1 MLLTTKNEVGMKTLI
16 KAIVTGFTLTLSVN
30 AWTTWQTTHN
40 GSSNGNCQLSSSK
53 LLVTVHPHYADV
65 VEEAEITTLG
75 SVWSGD
81 PKTLEITGT
90 FTLSQGSAIRSMLL
104 WNGNTILKAKLL
116 LRADADSSYENVVD
130 RDKIQF
136 VRRDPAI
143 IHYLGNDQYQFKIYP
158 VDINQSRKIRILY
171 TVPLQIEN
179 GQPKFQINT
188 AFTNDIS
195 EFPTQIPFEVLQSD
209 SSVSNCILQ
218 HGSVRKSV
226 VYNATYNIPITDF
239 RGQYYDYSIGSYKY
253 NAVTLSPVLKEK
265 NFWVQSKIDTGVTK
279 GNYYSIIATQ
289 PDTLNKMIE
298 NKAYQGKS
306 LNYEAKITIGN
317 KAHLS
322 SVQKNST
329 VCMFIKTDAVWD
341 SIVTWN
347 CYDNSSGLLV
357 FTIGQKFGK
366 SADTACS
373 PTLPLLWASR
383 YSLKEKKTPLGG
395 LYGFVDSKMSLLAL
409 EDDTLP
415 KALYPIYQNQG
426 IPLLTANEIVIN
438 PSKRP
443 TAPQE
448 SVIFEIGTAV
458 KNGKAALTQ
467 FNMTI
472 VNNMLKIQFEKA
484 FSGIFSAMLVDARGR
499 VVQKF
504 DNIQMKNLSAELK
517 LKQGLKGTFFVHI
530 IAGKDRISKQ
540 LILN

>member
-1 MLLTTKNEVGMKTLI
+1 MKTLI
-16 KAIVTGFTLTLSVN
+16 KTIATGLALTLSVN
-30 AWTTWQTTHN
+30 AWTTWQTTH
-40 GSSNGNCQLSSSK
+40 GGASNGNCQLSSSK
-53 LLVTVHPHYADV
+53 LSVTVHPHFADV
-65 VEEAEITTLG
+65 IEEAEITTLG

-130 RDKIQF
+130 RDKIQY

-179 GQPKFQINT
+179 GQPKFQINS

-195 EFPTQIPFEVLQSD
+195 ESPSQIPFEVLQSD
-209 SSVSNCILQ
+209 SSVSSCILQ
-218 HGSVRKSV
+218 HGSIKKSV
-226 VYNATYNIPITDF
+226 VYNATYTIPITDF
-239 RGQYYDYSIGSYKY
+239 RGQYYDFSTYTYKY
-253 NAVTLSPVLKEK
+253 KAVILSPVLKEK
-265 NFWVQSKIDTGVTK
+265 SFWIMSKIDTGATK

-306 LNYEAKITIGN
+306 LNYEAMVIIG
-317 KAHLS
+317 KKSFLS
-322 SVQKNST
+322 KVEKNST
-329 VCMFIKTDAVWD
+329 ICTFIKTDAIWD
-341 SIVTWN
+341 SIITWN
-347 CYDNSSGLLV
+347 CYDNSSGMLL
-357 FTIGQKFGK
+357 FTFAQKFGK
-366 SADTACS
+366 TIDTTCC

-426 IPLLTANEIVIN
+426 IPLLAANEIVIN

-443 TAPQE
+443 TAPPE
-448 SVIFEIGTAV
+448 SIIFEIGTAV
-458 KNGKAALTQ
+458 KNGKAALVQ
-467 FNMTI
+467 FNMTV
-472 VNNMLKIQFEKA
+472 VNNLLKIQFEKA
-484 FSGIFSAMLVDARGR
+484 LSGVFSAVLVDARGR

-504 DNIQMKNLSAELK
+504 DNIQMNNLSAELK
-517 LKQGLKGTFFVHI
+517 LKQGLKGTFFVQI
-530 IAGKDRISKQ
+530 IAGNDRISKQ

>member
-1 MLLTTKNEVGMKTLI
+1 MKTLF
-16 KAIVTGFTLTLSVN
+16 KAIVSVLALTLSVN
-30 AWTTWQTTHN
+30 AQTRWQTTHQ
-40 GSSNGNCQLSSSK
+40 GSSSGNCQLSSSK
-53 LLVTVHPHYADV
+53 LSVTVHPHYADV
-65 VEEAEITTLG
+65 IEEAEITTLG

-116 LRADADSSYENVVD
+116 LRADADSAYENVVE

-188 AFTNDIS
+188 AFTNNIS
-195 EFPTQIPFEVLQSD
+195 EYPSQIPFEVLQSD

-239 RGQYYDYSIGSYKY
+239 RGQYYDYSTSSYRY
-253 NAVTLSPVLKEK
+253 NAVTLAPVLKEK
-265 NFWVQSKIDTGVTK
+265 NFWIMSKIDTGATK

-298 NKAYQGKS
+298 NKAYQGKT
-306 LNYEAKITIGN
+306 LNFEAKITIGG
-317 KAHLS
+317 KSYLS
-322 SVQKNST
+322 NLQKNST
-329 VCMFIKTDAVWD
+329 LCTFIKTDAVWD
-341 SIVTWN
+341 SIITWN
-347 CYDNSSGLLV
+347 CYENTSGLRI
-357 FTIGQKFGK
+357 FTYDQKFGK
-366 SADTACS
+366 TVDSVCC

-415 KALYPIYQNQG
+415 KALYSMYQNQG
-426 IPLLTANEIVIN
+426 IPLLNANEIVIN

-448 SVIFEIGTAV
+448 SIIFEIGTAV
-458 KNGKAALTQ
+458 KNKHAALSQ
-467 FNMTI
+467 FNMTLI
-472 VNNMLKIQFEKA
+472 NNMLKIQFEKT
-484 FSGIFSAMLVDARGR
+484 FNGVFSAMLVDTRGR

-517 LKQGLKGTFFVHI
+517 LKQGLKGTFFVQI
-530 IAGKDRISKQ
+530 VAGKDRISKQ

>member
-1 MLLTTKNEVGMKTLI
+1 MKTLF
-16 KAIVTGFTLTLSVN
+16 KAIVSVLALTLSVN
-30 AWTTWQTTHN
+30 AQTRWQTTHQ
-40 GSSNGNCQLSSSK
+40 GSSSGNCQLSSSK
-53 LLVTVHPHYADV
+53 LSVTLHPHYADV
-65 VEEAEITTLG
+65 IEEAEITTLG

-116 LRADADSSYENVVD
+116 LRADADSAYEDVVE

-136 VRRDPAI
+136 VSRDPAI

-188 AFTNDIS
+188 AFTNNIS
-195 EFPTQIPFEVLQSD
+195 EFPSQIPFEVFQSD

-239 RGQYYDYSIGSYKY
+239 RGQYYDHSTNTYRLNGVI
-253 NAVTLSPVLKEK
+253 LSPVLKEK
-265 NFWVQSKIDTGVTK
+265 SFWIQSKIDTGVTK

-298 NKAYQGKS
+298 EKAYQGKS
-306 LNYEAKITIGN
+306 LNFEAKITIGD
-317 KAHLS
+317 KSYIS
-322 SVQKNST
+322 STQKNST
-329 VCMFIKTDAVWD
+329 ICTFIKTDAVWD
-341 SIVTWN
+341 SIITWN
-347 CYDNSSGLLV
+347 CYENASGLRL
-357 FTIGQKFGK
+357 FTYDQKFGQTVD
-366 SADTACS
+366 SACC

-409 EDDTLP
+409 EDDTLS
-415 KALYPIYQNQG
+415 KALYPTYQNQG
-426 IPLLTANEIVIN
+426 IPLLNANEIVIN

-448 SVIFEIGTAV
+448 SIIFEIGTAV
-458 KNGKAALTQ
+458 KNKHAILPQ

-472 VNNMLKIQFEKA
+472 VNNMLKIQFEKT
-484 FSGIFSAMLVDARGR
+484 FSGVFSVVLVDARGR
-499 VVQKF
+499 TVQKF

-517 LKQGLKGTFFVHI
+517 LKQGLKGTFFVRI
-530 IAGKDRISKQ
+530 VTGKDRISKQ